1 MCRLEGTTGVGITTA
16 GENKHFATPRE
27 YFRFHKVNKQSIVRR
42 DKSAGLNPEAVHP
55 IGPPSLN
62 HLEGIATGR
71 GAKNLVVV
79 VSK

>member
-1 MCRLEGTTGVGITTA
+1 MGVGITTA
-16 GENKHFATPRE
+16 EVNKHFATPRE
-27 YFRFHKVNKQSIVRR
+27 YFVLCGVNKQSIVRW

-62 HLEGIATGR
+62 HLEGIATGG